1 MADST
6 TFSFK
11 GGKELQ
17 AALRELGDER
27 KIVSAKRHA
36 LRKGAEPIIATAKA
50 LVPVDEANL
59 RESIKQRAGKKTR
72 MNRGQSREGIDD
84 GDNVVFQIIGIDQ
97 NVQPPTDVARKD
109 GSGTYRDPGVA
120 GTGPMNEF
128 GTPDMPANPF
138 MRPAFDSRVGRASVI
153 IRTELGKTIERRA
166 KAAARKA
173 K

>member
-17 AALRELGDER
+17 AALRELGDP
-27 KIVSAKRHA
+27 KKAKSAARFA

-50 LVPVDEANL
+50 LVPVDEGNL
-59 RESIKQRAGKKTR
+59 RESIKQKAGK
-72 MNRGQSREGIDD
+72 SRREDT
-84 GDNVVFQIIGIDQ
+84 VFQIIGIDR
-97 NVQPPTDVARKD
+97 NVQPPTEVARAD

-120 GTGPMNEF
+120 GVGPIKEF
-128 GTPDMPANPF
+128 GDPDRPAQPF
-138 MRPAFDSRVGRASVI
+138 MRPAFDSRHGRAAVT

-166 KAAARKA
+166 KAAARKTG

>member
-1 MADST
+1 MANST
-6 TFSFK
+6 TFDFK
-11 GGKELQ
+11 GGKELEK
-17 AALRELGDER
+17 ALRELGDP
-27 KIVSAKRHA
+27 KKAKSAARFA
-36 LRKGAEPIIATAKA
+36 LRKGADQIIPTAKA
-50 LVPVDEANL
+50 LVPRREGHL
-59 RESIKQRAGKKTR
+59 RGSIKQKAGK
-72 MNRGQSREGIDD
+72 SRDQD
-84 GDNVVFQIIGIDQ
+84 TVRQIIGIDR
-97 NVQPPTDVARKD
+97 NVQPPEEIARAD

-138 MRPAFDSRVGRASVI
+138 MRPAFDSRGGRAAVT